1 MGRVHSHRRKYR
13 HQRKPCECT
22 CHRRGCCEG
31 SRCVVIASCWPAWAF
46 PQTQPSDATMS
57 NKTSTAKSKSE
68 NLSTAVY
75 RQCAIN
81 DRLLEPV
88 TPLLLRSLIEAW
100 TRSLISRA
108 MDPFRRFPPEIMQ
121 QIIIHTADFVAV
133 ENLSSASPWANAVF
147 HAQPRAITAD
157 LIASNPITAT
167 PETQRLI
174 RDTVILYTPSIHCRS
189 LGEFQQTWKNKNGLL
204 SDLLPQQITAT
215 ETLRLI
221 PVAAKIQRIACITR
235 DHIASLRPARTLAW
249 TEPRLHWALRHPL
262 RYSILRKT
270 AQRRWGWTA
279 ELIMEIGDMKSRIS
293 TGPSSLLASHGR
305 SGPSPVS
312 WRTWSM
318 ETMLRMKSR
327 ATARMSPHG
336 RPANR
341 PHGH

>member
-1 MGRVHSHRRKYR
+1 
-13 HQRKPCECT
+13 
-22 CHRRGCCEG
+22 
-31 SRCVVIASCWPAWAF
+31 
-46 PQTQPSDATMS
+46 
-57 NKTSTAKSKSE
+57 
-68 NLSTAVY
+68 
-75 RQCAIN
+75 
-81 DRLLEPV
+81 
-88 TPLLLRSLIEAW
+88 
-100 TRSLISRA
+100 

-121 QIIIHTADFVAV
+121 QFIIHTADFVAV

-249 TEPRLHWALRHPL
+249 TESRLHWALWHLL
-262 RYSILRKT
+262 RYSVLRKT

-279 ELIMEIGDMKSRIS
+279 ELVMEIGDMKVTHIHWPFVATRDQWQIWSIAGFLADLVYGDHAENEKQGSCQNEPARAPWDS
-293 TGPSSLLASHGR
+293 PAWTLMPLVDSLGLEL
-305 SGPSPVS
+305 
-312 WRTWSM
+312 T
-318 ETMLRMKSR
+318 LLYD
-327 ATARMSPHG
+327 
-336 RPANR
+336 
-341 PHGH
+341 